1 MKSTSSWPAP
11 STMSYGRTC
20 SVHGITTRLRADP
33 QRNHHLLGRL
43 TRGTQAQRFD
53 TVMGLQ
59 SKDDIRALANYL
71 VQAWDL
77 RTAFLARMAEPSG
90 PVDAAAALPD
100 GEGGADSDSVLVLE
114 P

>member
-1 MKSTSSWPAP
+1 
-11 STMSYGRTC
+11 
-20 SVHGITTRLRADP
+20 
-33 QRNHHLLGRL
+33 
-43 TRGTQAQRFD
+43 
-53 TVMGLQ
+53 MGLQ

-100 GEGGADSDSVLVLE
+100 GEGGVDSDSVLVLE